1 METINGVL
9 RYEKV
14 IKELIDM
21 LISQEMELSNS
32 GNCKL
37 SYEDRM
43 KTDCDEKGC
52 DVCTWEYYAREKKA
66 LIDKYFHSPNKVSGF
81 TLEELINVATLLR
94 SKDINVD
101 DIKRMTVDIRYT
113 MKLMIEEQDRTMK
126 ASMENMMKQFKEKI

>member
-1 METINGVL
+1 METISGIL
-9 RYEKV
+9 HYEKV

-21 LISQEMELSNS
+21 LIHQEMEMSNS

-43 KTDCDEKGC
+43 KTNCDEKGC
-52 DVCTWEYYAREKKA
+52 DVCTWEYYAREKKT
-66 LIDKYFHSPNKVSGF
+66 LLDKYLHSPNKVSGF

-101 DIKRMTVDIRYT
+101 DIKRMTQDIRYV
-113 MKLMIEEQDRTMK
+113 MKLMADEQKK
-126 ASMENMMKQFKEKI
+126 AFEKSMQDMTYLFKK